1 MNLETNVKAER
12 RRSARYKV
20 QENAVAFIG
29 KSTCSILDIST
40 IGISV
45 QYSVLEQEVTDP
57 LHLDIFLAD
66 TSFYLP
72 QLPVHPVDEVM
83 TRPHSL
89 FSLYRIKRLGLK
101 FGELTADQQL
111 RLDEFIRYH
120 MTLAN

>member
-20 QENAVAFIG
+20 QENAVAFMG
-29 KSTCSILDIST
+29 KSTCSILDISA

-45 QYSVLEQEVTDP
+45 RCSVMEKETTEP

-66 TSFYLP
+66 TRFYLP
-72 QLPVHPVDEVM
+72 QLPVHPVDEVI
-83 TRPHSL
+83 TSPHSL
-89 FSLYRIKRLGLK
+89 FSSYRIKRLGLK
-101 FGELTADQQL
+101 FGALTAEQQS

-120 MTLAN
+120 MTPAH